1 VSRKWSFADFATQR
15 RSNVPNWTIS
25 VQESVIFQVV
35 YSQDNL
41 YHIKC
46 AYPPSHLLSGSANWF
61 EHRCYSYQGTSK
73 RYAADIS
80 KKNVLVGFTRK
91 SLFLVDMPSNSLAPL
106 EVIQNIVDQVFILL
120 SI

>member
-1 VSRKWSFADFATQR
+1 MLSHPAVYYQVRQTGLSTDVILAT
-15 RSNVPNWTIS
+15 
-25 VQESVIFQVV
+25 
-35 YSQDNL
+35 
-41 YHIKC
+41 
-46 AYPPSHLLSGSANWF
+46 
-61 EHRCYSYQGTSK
+61 GTSK

-106 EVIQNIVDQVFILL
+106 EVIQNIADQIFILL